1 MFYGIML
8 CRRIGPDKEHQMAA
22 FVKGI
27 VCDYGDGFRKLQ
39 CQEIAAI
46 DKSFGTDLNQAF
58 RNGDLIE
65 APAAGKDTRSN

>member
-1 MFYGIML
+1 MFYGILL

-46 DKSFGTDLNQAF
+46 DKASEP
-58 RNGDLIE
+58 IS
-65 APAAGKDTRSN
+65 TRPSGMVT